1 MLSFHSSF
9 LSSSSHIFSV
19 TILPPSIFGFVFLIK
34 IPASVEKIGENAFL
48 DSEKV
53 EIITPKNSYAE
64 KYAKEN
70 NIPYQNE

>member
-1 MLSFHSSF
+1 MLFRSE
-9 LSSSSHIFSV
+9 SV
-19 TILPPSIFGFVFLIK
+19 KEIGENAFRECENLEKVK

-48 DSEKV
+48 GSEKV

>member
-1 MLSFHSSF
+1 MLFRS
-9 LSSSSHIFSV
+9 IPESV
-19 TILPPSIFGFVFLIK
+19 KEIGENAFRECENLEKVK